1 MSATFDSTS
10 SGAIQR
16 SGWPLIGV
24 LALTVFVTTS
34 NGASLGAFI
43 PELAADLDAGV
54 PLLGQVTTAVF
65 LVSAFVSLV
74 AGPIA
79 DYYGKRRIIQ
89 YGLLILAISAGG
101 TLLAPAYSWFLAAR
115 LLSALSGGF
124 IVGNTLALT
133 GTLFGGEERRRA
145 LSWVT
150 AGTASAPIIGVPL
163 LALLASFS
171 SWRGAYGAVAGVSM
185 IVLLLVR
192 ARVPDDTQR
201 QAERFSS
208 TAFLDAYR
216 PLLRSR
222 PMLRIYTAS
231 ALRAT
236 SWVGLLTYLGAFLGD
251 TLGLGVREI
260 GWGYMLGGA
269 GYFVGTKLAGARLGG
284 LDLRL
289 LYGAS
294 TMLMGVLLGLAF
306 ILPADGVRIAVA
318 LTLAAAFS
326 GIGWVTLVTLMS
338 SETPAGQA
346 STMSLNAVLFAL
358 GSGLGG
364 FAGGALLALDGY
376 GALGLGFLLFGGA
389 SGLLIWH
396 PLARIRR
403 LRTRRPTA
411 QPPA

>member
-1 MSATFDSTS
+1 MSTRPHSAPEDP
-10 SGAIQR
+10 APR
-16 SGWPLIGV
+16 SAWSIISV

-43 PELAADLDAGV
+43 PQLAADLEAGV

-65 LVSAFVSLV
+65 LVSAVVSLM
-74 AGPIA
+74 AGPVA
-79 DYYGKRRIIQ
+79 DYYGKRRIIL
-89 YGLLILAISAGG
+89 YGLLILAVSAGG
-101 TLLAPAYSWFLAAR
+101 TSLAPSYGWFLAAR
-115 LLSALSGGF
+115 LLSAFSSGF

-150 AGTASAPIIGVPL
+150 AGTASAPIAGVPL
-163 LALLASFS
+163 LALLASFG
-171 SWRGAYGAVAGVSM
+171 SWRGAYAAVSLM
-185 IVLLLVR
+185 VLLLVR
-192 ARVPDDTQR
+192 ALVPDDTQR
-201 QAERFSS
+201 PTNRFS
-208 TAFLDAYR
+208 TAAFLSAYQ

-222 PMLRIYTAS
+222 PMLRIYSAS

-236 SWVGLLTYLGAFLGD
+236 SWVGLLTYLGAFLGE
-251 TLGLGVREI
+251 TLELGVREI
-260 GWGYMLGGA
+260 GWGYMLGGV

-284 LDLRL
+284 IDLRL
-289 LYGAS
+289 LYGVA
-294 TMLMGVLLGLAF
+294 TLLMGALLGLAF
-306 ILPADGVRIAVA
+306 MLPSSGVQIAAA

-364 FAGGALLALDGY
+364 LVGGGLLAFGGY
-376 GALGLGFLLFGGA
+376 GALGIGLLLFSAA
-389 SGLLIWH
+389 SGFLIWH
-396 PLARIRR
+396 PLALVRH
-403 LRTRRPTA
+403 LRTRRPAA